1 MPSAQRLFWNQNFTV
16 SLFNVSALGII
27 SPDIVISSDIPAT
40 ERGLSVTDLRI
51 RLDGGR
57 GKLKDSKFIL

>member
-16 SLFNVSALGII
+16 SLFNVWTIFQPWEL
-27 SPDIVISSDIPAT
+27 SSDIPAI
-40 ERGLSVTDLRI
+40 ERGLSVADLGI
-51 RLDGGR
+51 RLGGGR